1 MGRNSGNLKEKKRK
15 KRVLA
20 TPKVVKKRV
29 DIDVE
34 AIDFRNVELL
44 KRYVTENGRILPR
57 RITGLPAK
65 LHRRL
70 TREIKRAR
78 NVLLM
83 K

>member
-1 MGRNSGNLKEKKRK
+1 MGRNKSNLKEKKRK
-15 KRVLA
+15 KRFLSP
-20 TPKVVKKRV
+20 PKTVKKRV
-29 DIDVE
+29 DIDAE

-65 LHRRL
+65 LHRL
-70 TREIKRAR
+70 LSREIKKAR

>member
-1 MGRNSGNLKEKKRK
+1 MSP
-15 KRVLA
+15 
-20 TPKVVKKRV
+20 PKTVKKRV
-29 DIDVE
+29 DIDAE

-65 LHRRL
+65 LHRL
-70 TREIKRAR
+70 LSREIKRAR

>member
-1 MGRNSGNLKEKKRK
+1 MGRNKSNLKEKKRK
-15 KRVLA
+15 KRFLSP
-20 TPKVVKKRV
+20 PKTVKKRV
-29 DIDVE
+29 DIDAE

-65 LHRRL
+65 LHRL
-70 TREIKRAR
+70 LSKEIKKAR

>member
-15 KRVLA
+15 KRALT

-29 DIDVE
+29 DIDAE

-44 KRYVTENGRILPR
+44 KRYVTENGRSLPR

>member
-1 MGRNSGNLKEKKRK
+1 M
-15 KRVLA
+15 
-20 TPKVVKKRV
+20 
-29 DIDVE
+29 DIDAE

-44 KRYVTENGRILPR
+44 KRFVTENGRILPR

-70 TREIKRAR
+70 SKEIKKAR

>member
-1 MGRNSGNLKEKKRK
+1 M
-15 KRVLA
+15 
-20 TPKVVKKRV
+20 
-29 DIDVE
+29 DIDAE

-65 LHRRL
+65 LHRL
-70 TREIKRAR
+70 LSREIKRAR

>member
-15 KRVLA
+15 KRALT

-29 DIDVE
+29 DIDAE

>member
-1 MGRNSGNLKEKKRK
+1 MGRNSSNLKEKKRK
-15 KRVLA
+15 KRLF
-20 TPKVVKKRV
+20 TPPRAVKKRV
-29 DIDVE
+29 DIDAE

-44 KRYVTENGRILPR
+44 KRFVTENGRILPR

-70 TREIKRAR
+70 SKEIKKAR